1 MAKLR
6 KADML
11 LLLLDILVL
20 DDDRVMQFDELVEL
34 SVVIIVVLAP
44 SPPRRRLVVRGSTS
58 NILDAPRFFGD
69 ETGEI
74 VVQHAI
80 FLLLLLLVYTKLTIL
95 YLNRELVVKFSF

>member
-1 MAKLR
+1 
-6 KADML
+6 ML
-11 LLLLDILVL
+11 LLLVVFDCPL
-20 DDDRVMQFDELVEL
+20 DDKVVIEFELVEL

-69 ETGEI
+69 ETGEM

-80 FLLLLLLVYTKLTIL
+80 FILLLLIYTKIIVSLSLIL
-95 YLNRELVVKFSF
+95 YI